1 MYIPDNQSLKLIEIA
16 NAGIPNLEYI
26 TLFAAENI
34 NLAQYGLIIG
44 YRPFEIATP
53 LTNFYFWLSEVN
65 VDKGTWIFVFTGSGT
80 SRFTKTTTNEPAYLM
95 YWGNKN
101 VLFNDANVVPILF
114 QMGAAEIGKSRGINN
129 LLPSQN

>member
-53 LTNFYFWLSEVN
+53 LTNF
-65 VDKGTWIFVFTGSGT
+65 IFGFLRLMLIRVLGYLF
-80 SRFTKTTTNEPAYLM
+80 SRALEPQGLQKQPLMNQRILCIGVIKTYYLM
-95 YWGNKN
+95 M
-101 VLFNDANVVPILF
+101 
-114 QMGAAEIGKSRGINN
+114 QM
-129 LLPSQN
+129 

>member
-1 MYIPDNQSLKLIEIA
+1 
-16 NAGIPNLEYI
+16 
-26 TLFAAENI
+26 
-34 NLAQYGLIIG
+34 
-44 YRPFEIATP
+44 
-53 LTNFYFWLSEVN
+53 
-65 VDKGTWIFVFTGSGT
+65 
-80 SRFTKTTTNEPAYLM
+80 M